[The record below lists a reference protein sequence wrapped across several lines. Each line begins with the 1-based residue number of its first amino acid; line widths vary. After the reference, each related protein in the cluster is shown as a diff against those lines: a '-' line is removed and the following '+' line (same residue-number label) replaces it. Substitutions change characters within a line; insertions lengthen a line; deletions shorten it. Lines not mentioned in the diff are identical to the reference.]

1 VEPGQLVA
9 GKYRVESV
17 LGRGGMGVVVSATHL
32 VLDQPV
38 AIKFLRPEACGNS
51 TAVARILREARTV
64 IRMETEHVARVL
76 DCGVETD
83 TPFVVMELLHGRS
96 LARELA
102 LRGPL
107 PVAEACDYLL
117 QACDA
122 IGEAHALGIVHRD
135 LKPGNLFLAR
145 RRGGVSQIK
154 VLDFGLSKVLAA
166 GEILGE
172 NSLTDAH
179 SLLGTPLYVSPEQLR
194 SSKEV
199 DAHTDVWALGLLLY
213 QLITG
218 FTPFYA
224 RSIPKLFAQIAREP
238 AQPLRELR
246 PDVPP
251 ELDAVVQRCLA
262 KVPEDRFANAA
273 ELGLALAELVECP
286 AAVLDRLRSFAGRAI
301 VRSLRRAGDAEPE
314 AGFPE
319 TNDTNPTVHEVGQR
333 DTFRSRSDHPQG
345 PTMEP
350 PTTTTTVMEEPPP
363 RRRWPWRLAVAA
375 AVAAGIVALY
385 EVFLPRLVPVASPHL
400 FSEGELGADTTG
412 APAASSVVSM
422 RLSATPAEAR
432 FFVDGHQLQTNPF
445 VGSLDRSNV
454 EHLVRVEAAG
464 FEPLEQ
470 LVAPHQPVNLELHL
484 RPLSPVSPAG
494 DARRAARKH

>member
-1 VEPGQLVA
+1 VIVEPGQVVA
-9 GKYRVESV
+9 GKYRVDCV

-38 AIKFLRPEACGNS
+38 AIKFLRPEACGNA

-76 DCGVETD
+76 DCGVEND
-83 TPFVVMELLHGRS
+83 SPFVVMELLHGRS

-135 LKPGNLFLAR
+135 LKPGNLFVAR

-166 GEILGE
+166 HEVLGE

-218 FTPFYA
+218 YTPFYA

-246 PDVPP
+246 PEVPA

-262 KVPEDRFANAA
+262 KAPEDRFANAA
-273 ELGLALAELVECP
+273 ELGLALAELVDCP

-301 VRSLRRAGDAEPE
+301 VRPLQLAANAEAEE
-314 AGFPE
+314 ALSA
-319 TNDTNPTVHEVGQR
+319 TNDTDPTVHEEHKSL
-333 DTFRSRSDHPQG
+333 RSQSDRPSV
-345 PTMEP
+345 PTIEP
-350 PTTTTTVMEEPPP
+350 PTTTTTVIEELPP

-375 AVAAGIVALY
+375 AVAAGVVALY
-385 EVFLPRLVPVASPHL
+385 EVFLPRVVPVASPRL
-400 FSEGELGADTTG
+400 FSEGEPGAVSPTAT
-412 APAASSVVSM
+412 APSGSVAI
-422 RLSATPAEAR
+422 RLSATPAGAR
-432 FFVDGHQLQTNPF
+432 LFLDGRELGTNPF
-445 VGSLDRSNV
+445 TGSLARSDS
-454 EHLVRVEAAG
+454 EHRVRVEAPDH
-464 FEPLEQ
+464 EPFEQ
-470 LVAPHQPVNLELHL
+470 LVVARQAVNLELHL
-484 RPLSPVSPAG
+484 RPLPRPGVR
-494 DARRAARKH
+494 AR

>member
-1 VEPGQLVA
+1 MEPGQIIA
-9 GKYRVESV
+9 GKYRVDSV

-38 AIKFLRPEACGNS
+38 AIKFLRPEACGNA
-51 TAVARILREARTV
+51 TAVARIMREARTV

-76 DCGVETD
+76 DCGVED
-83 TPFVVMELLHGRS
+83 NSPFLVMELLHGRS

-107 PVAEACDYLL
+107 PVAEVCDYIL

-145 RRGGVSQIK
+145 RRGGVSQVK

-166 GEILGE
+166 RTVLGE
-172 NSLTDAH
+172 ASLTDAH

-199 DAHTDVWALGLLLY
+199 DARTDVWGLGLLLY

-218 FTPFYA
+218 YTPFYA

-238 AQPLRELR
+238 VQPLRELR

-262 KVPEDRFANAA
+262 KLPEDRFANAA
-273 ELGLALAELVECP
+273 EVGLGLAELVDCP
-286 AAVLDRLRSFAGRAI
+286 GPVLDRLRSFAGRAI
-301 VRSLRRAGDAEPE
+301 MRPLKFANDGEAEAAG
-314 AGFPE
+314 PE
-319 TNDTNPTVHEVGQR
+319 TNDTNPTVHEER
-333 DTFRSRSDHPQG
+333 RG
-345 PTMEP
+345 PPESQPFAGRIPSIEP
-350 PTTTTTVMEEPPP
+350 PSTTTTVIEELRP
-363 RRRWPWRLAVAA
+363 RRRWPWRVALAA
-375 AVAAGIVALY
+375 AVAAGVIALY
-385 EVFLPRLVPVASPHL
+385 EVFLPKLIPMASPHL
-400 FSEGELGADTTG
+400 FSAGEVAAKPAPSGKVPESVSLRLTAKPASARLFLDGHELG
-412 APAASSVVSM
+412 
-422 RLSATPAEAR
+422 
-432 FFVDGHQLQTNPF
+432 TNPF
-445 VGSLDRSNV
+445 TGSLERSDL
-454 EHLVRVEAAG
+454 EHRVRAESPG
-464 FEPLEQ
+464 HEPLERVVRAQ
-470 LVAPHQPVNLELHL
+470 APVNLELHL
-484 RPLSPVSPAG
+484 RPLPSVG
-494 DARRAARKH
+494 R